1 MADRRLH
8 KLFRDVWLHK
18 ARCALVVIAIAV
30 GVAGAGIVLNAWALV
45 EIATREGYR
54 ASNPA
59 AATLRTDSITPDILA
74 RARAVTGVADAQAR
88 RTILGRARAQGVWR
102 TAQLFV
108 LDSTAEVRIG
118 LIKPE
123 VGEWPARGGEV
134 VVERSS
140 LEFSGAVVGQS
151 IPLAAGRDE
160 TAPSDVLVSGVARD
174 VGLAPGWM
182 EHVVYGFVNQSTA
195 RMLGVRPDL
204 DELQITVRDATLDRE
219 AIRRIA
225 YAVKA
230 ELESAGR
237 TVRSVDVPEPGEHI
251 HAAQMDSLLV
261 TQGAFGVLA
270 LILSGFLVVNLITAM
285 LTGQVREIGVM
296 KAIGAR
302 TEQLAVMYLALA
314 AVLGLAATAIAIPV
328 ASVLG
333 SQYAALRAELL
344 NFDIAGYSVPWWVT
358 GSQLV
363 AGLVLPLLA
372 AAVPV
377 RRGCRIPVSAA
388 LRDVGVTEPSVSDD
402 SMIMRVLRPSAA
414 FGGGEGS
421 NRLLVLGVRNA
432 FRKRQRLLLTLL
444 TLATGGAVF
453 LGARNLRAAIAGSLD
468 LVYGPHRYDLTVRLD
483 GAHATDSI
491 ESIIRGVAGVDA
503 TEAWS
508 SARAAITYADGT
520 LGTGFPLIAPP
531 AGSPLLVLP
540 AVDGRWLTAGDVD
553 GIVVSRGMVMA
564 DSSLTVGRRLTLT
577 IQGRSSSWTIVGVAE
592 GGPGAG
598 AWALRESVARAIG
611 DARVNLAV
619 VRFSARGEATM
630 FDAIR
635 RVREALNAAG
645 HSVATTQL
653 LAEARRVTED
663 HLLLVAEFLG
673 AMAWLMIAVGGLGLA
688 STMSLSVMERTREI
702 GVLRAIGA
710 SHGDILALVQVEGL
724 LIAVLSWL
732 VALPL
737 SVPMSLVLGRV
748 FGSIFFPVPDRYVP
762 EGTGVLVWLALAV
775 VVAAVASFVPSL
787 KATRVTTATA
797 LAYE

>member
-1 MADRRLH
+1 M
-8 KLFRDVWLHK
+8 
-18 ARCALVVIAIAV
+18 
-30 GVAGAGIVLNAWALV
+30 
-45 EIATREGYR
+45 
-54 ASNPA
+54 
-59 AATLRTDSITPDILA
+59 
-74 RARAVTGVADAQAR
+74 
-88 RTILGRARAQGVWR
+88 
-102 TAQLFV
+102 
-108 LDSTAEVRIG
+108 
-118 LIKPE
+118 
-123 VGEWPARGGEV
+123 
-134 VVERSS
+134 
-140 LEFSGAVVGQS
+140 
-151 IPLAAGRDE
+151 
-160 TAPSDVLVSGVARD
+160 
-174 VGLAPGWM
+174 
-182 EHVVYGFVNQSTA
+182 VYGFVNQSTA
-195 RMLGVRPDL
+195 RMLGARADL
-204 DELQITVRDATLDRE
+204 DELQITVRDATLDRDS
-219 AIRRIA
+219 IRRIA

-230 ELESAGR
+230 ELEAAGR
-237 TVRSVDVPEPGEHI
+237 SVRSVDVPEPGEHI

-328 ASVLG
+328 ASILG
-333 SQYAALRAELL
+333 GQYAALRAELL
-344 NFDIAGYSVPWWVT
+344 NFDIAGFSVPWWVT
-358 GSQLV
+358 GSQLA

-377 RRGCRIPVSAA
+377 RHGCRIPVSAA
-388 LRDVGVTEPSVSDD
+388 LRDVGVTEHSVNDESVV
-402 SMIMRVLRPSAA
+402 MRVLRSSAS
-414 FGGGEGS
+414 FGGGGEGA
-421 NRLLVLGVRNA
+421 NRLLLLAVRNA
-432 FRKRQRLLLTLL
+432 FRKRQRLILTLL

-453 LGARNLRAAIAGSLD
+453 LGARNLKAAIAGSLD

-503 TEAWS
+503 VEAWGS
-508 SARAAITYADGT
+508 TRAAITYADGT

-540 AVDGRWLTAGDVD
+540 AVDGRWLRAGDAD
-553 GIVVSRGMVMA
+553 GVVVSRGMVMA
-564 DSSLTVGRRLTLT
+564 DSSLTVGRQITLT
-577 IQGRSSSWTIVGVAE
+577 IQGRASSWTIVGVAE

-598 AWALRESVARAIG
+598 AWALRESVTRAIG

-635 RVREALNAAG
+635 RVREALNGAG

-653 LAEARRVTED
+653 LAEGRRVTED

-673 AMAWLMIAVGGLGLA
+673 SMAWLMIVVGGLGLA
-688 STMSLSVMERTREI
+688 STMSLSVLERTREI

-710 SHGDILALVQVEGL
+710 SHRDILVLVQVEGL

-762 EGTGVLVWLALAV
+762 EGTGVFIWLGLAI
-775 VVAAVASFVPSL
+775 VVAAVASLVPSL

>member
-1 MADRRLH
+1 MADRRLR

-18 ARCALVVIAIAV
+18 ARCAVVVIAIAV

-59 AATLRTDSITPDILA
+59 AATLRTDSITPAILA
-74 RARAVTGVADAQAR
+74 RARAVPGVADAQAR

-123 VGEWPARGGEV
+123 VGEWPARGGEI

-140 LEFSGAVVGQS
+140 LEFSGAAVGQP

-160 TAPSDVLVSGVARD
+160 TTPSDVLVTGVARD

-195 RMLGVRPDL
+195 RILGARTDL
-204 DELQITVRDATLDRE
+204 DELQITVSDATLDRD

-230 ELESAGR
+230 DLESAGR
-237 TVRSVDVPEPGEHI
+237 TVRTVDVPEPGEHI

-328 ASVLG
+328 ASILG

-358 GSQLV
+358 GSQLL

-377 RRGCRIPVSAA
+377 RHGCRIPVSTA
-388 LRDVGVTEPSVSDD
+388 LRDVGVTEPSISDD
-402 SMIMRVLRPSAA
+402 SMIMRVLRTPAA
-414 FGGGEGS
+414 FGGEGA
-421 NRLLVLGVRNA
+421 NRLLLLGVRNA
-432 FRKRQRLLLTLL
+432 FRKRQRLVLTLL
-444 TLATGGAVF
+444 TLAAGGAVF
-453 LGARNLRAAIAGSLD
+453 LGARNLKAAIAGSLD

-483 GAHATDSI
+483 GAHGTDSI
-491 ESIIRGVAGVDA
+491 EAIIRGVAGVDA
-503 TEAWS
+503 AEAWS

-531 AGSPLLVLP
+531 AGSPLLALP
-540 AVDGRWLTAGDVD
+540 AVDGRWLTASDAD
-553 GIVVSRGMVMA
+553 GIVVSRGMFMA

-673 AMAWLMIAVGGLGLA
+673 AMAWLMIVVGGLGLA
-688 STMSLSVMERTREI
+688 STMSLSVLERTREI

-710 SHGDILALVQVEGL
+710 SHRDILALVQVEGL

-737 SVPMSLVLGRV
+737 SIPMSLILGRV

-762 EGTGVLVWLALAV
+762 EGTGVIVWLGLAV
-775 VVAAVASFVPSL
+775 AVAAVASLVPSL